1 MPVDF
6 DRLVRSNRKTIALI
20 VERDGSVTVRAP
32 LKMPAKD
39 IEEFIGKHS
48 NWVKK
53 KQLELQSLTPVQ
65 PRQYEADEQFL
76 YLGRSYR
83 LQFSQNT
90 KHKLILDE
98 TFQMSITQKENAE
111 MLFRDWYSKQAA
123 RHLPERVTY
132 FAEQFDLKVEK
143 VRITS
148 ARTRWG
154 SCSPK
159 GTLSFSWRLMMTPPD
174 VIDYVVIHEL
184 AHTVHHNHSQR
195 FWKLVERWLPDY
207 KERRKQLRQYGQE
220 SI

>member
-1 MPVDF
+1 MPVHIS
-6 DRLVRSNRKTIALI
+6 RLIRSKRRTIALV

-32 LKMPAKD
+32 LRMSAKD
-39 IEEFIGKHS
+39 IEEFVGKHS

-53 KQLELQSLTPVQ
+53 KQLELQSRTPAQ
-65 PRQYEADEQFL
+65 PREFKAGEHFL
-76 YLGRSYR
+76 YLGRTYR
-83 LQFSQNT
+83 LEFSQNT

-98 TFQMSITQKENAE
+98 TFQLSITQKENAE
-111 MLFRDWYSKQAA
+111 MLFREWYRKQAA
-123 RHLPERVTY
+123 RHIPERVTH

-159 GTLSFSWRLMMTPPD
+159 GTLSLSWRLMMTPPD

-184 AHTVHHNHSQR
+184 AHTVHHNHSTR

-207 KERRKQLRQYGQE
+207 KERRRQLRRYAQE

>member
-1 MPVDF
+1 MPVNF
-6 DRLVRSNRKTIALI
+6 DRLVRSKRRTIALI

-32 LKMPAKD
+32 LGMSAKD
-39 IEEFIGKHS
+39 IEKFVGKHS
-48 NWVKK
+48 NWVEK

-65 PRQYEADEQFL
+65 PRDYAAGEHFL

-83 LQFSQNT
+83 LEFSQNPT
-90 KHKLILDE
+90 DKLILDE
-98 TFQMSITQKENAE
+98 TFQLSITQKENAE
-111 MLFRDWYSKQAA
+111 ILFRDWYRKQAA
-123 RHLPERVTY
+123 KHIPERVAY
-132 FAEQFDLKVEK
+132 FAKQFDLSVEK

-159 GTLSFSWRLMMTPPD
+159 GTLSFSWRMMMTPPE

-184 AHTVHHNHSQR
+184 AHTVHHNHSKR
-195 FWKLVERWLPDY
+195 FWKLVERWLPEY
-207 KERRKQLRQYGQE
+207 RESRKQLRQYAQE

>member
-1 MPVDF
+1 MPANF
-6 DRLVRSNRKTIALI
+6 DRLVRSKRKTIALI

-32 LKMPAKD
+32 LTMSAID
-39 IEEFIGKHS
+39 IEEFVGKHS
-48 NWVKK
+48 NWVKE
-53 KQLELQSLTPVQ
+53 KQLEFQSITPVQ
-65 PRQYEADEQFL
+65 LREYKAGEHFL

-83 LQFSQNT
+83 LEFSQNA
-90 KHKLILDE
+90 KHKLTLDE
-98 TFQMSITQKENAE
+98 AFQLSITQKENAE
-111 MLFRDWYSKQAA
+111 MLFHDWYRKQAA
-123 RHLPERVTY
+123 RHIPERVTH

-159 GTLSFSWRLMMTPPD
+159 GTLSFSWRLMMAPPD

-184 AHTVHHNHSQR
+184 AHTVHHNHSKR

-207 KERRKQLRQYGQE
+207 KERRKQLHQYAQK